1 MMNSKTTGIW
11 FVIAAALF
19 AFTLFWQHLAHGPAA
34 SANILPD
41 FKPSAITSIEIF
53 PAGALE
59 ISAVRT
65 NGNWQ
70 LTRPLLYPAQTTAI
84 EMLLGALQKLVPA
97 TRISAAELR
106 EHQAAETEF
115 GFDNPQFSI
124 TVTAGDHGWQL
135 KVGNKTAPGDQVFV
149 RVTGTDGAFVT
160 GTDWL
165 GFIPRSANDWR
176 DTALVDAG
184 NACDRIVLT
193 NGTKT
198 IELQRDATNHLWRML
213 RPLQARA
220 DSERVTEALQKL
232 YGAHV
237 SRFVTDDPRADLTA
251 FGLQPA
257 DLDLWLDRGSNFV
270 AAVHIGKTLTNDSAQ
285 VFARREG
292 WNAVATTAREPLSF
306 WRGAVNDFRDPH
318 LIELTLAAPVAEI
331 EVSTL
336 RSSAATEDGRGQTNF
351 ASFTLQRHGS
361 NDWMVAGEKF
371 PADAENVE
379 QFIKLLAGF
388 RVAEFVQ
395 DVVTQPDLQAY
406 GLAAPTNQIIL
417 RSAAGDT
424 NAVIAQ
430 LWFGSMQTNEIF
442 VRRAD
447 EDFIYGLAPTD
458 FNNLNALYGASWE
471 FRDRRIWDF
480 DGTNVATITLH
491 QNGKTRQII
500 HNGLNQWSLAP
511 GSQGIINPPALE
523 ETAYRLGKLTAYY
536 WVGRNITEPDKYG
549 LNTNNLQITAELKNG
564 EKHTVDFGMELP
576 AAQTALAAVT
586 LDGERWAFVF
596 PPVVYQFVLS
606 YLTIPVPQ
614 GGLP

>member
-19 AFTLFWQHLAHGPAA
+19 AFILFWEHHVHGPAPN
-34 SANILPD
+34 ANILPEL
-41 FKPSAITSIEIF
+41 KLSSVTSVEIF

-59 ISAVRT
+59 ISAART

-70 LTRPLLYPAQTTAI
+70 LTRPVSYPAQTTAI

-106 EHQAAETEF
+106 EHRVTDTEF

-124 TVTAGDHGWQL
+124 SVEAGDHSWQL
-135 KVGNKTAPGDQVFV
+135 KVGNKTAPGDQVFL
-149 RVTGTDGAFVT
+149 RVVGTDGAFVT
-160 GTDWL
+160 DADWL
-165 GFIPRSANDWR
+165 RFIPHSANDWR
-176 DTALVDAG
+176 DTALVDTG

-193 NGTKT
+193 NAAKA
-198 IELQRDATNHLWRML
+198 IELQCDATNHLWRML

-220 DSERVTEALQKL
+220 DSEHITEALQTL
-232 YGAHV
+232 YAAQV
-237 SRFVTDDPRADLTA
+237 SQFVTDDPKDLTA

-257 DLDLWLDRGSNFV
+257 DLDLWLGRGSNFV
-270 AAVHIGKTLTNDSAQ
+270 AAIHIGKTWTNDSTQ

-292 WNAVATTAREPLSF
+292 WNTIFTTAKDPLLP
-306 WRGAVNDFRDPH
+306 WYGQVNNFRDPH
-318 LIELTLAAPVAEI
+318 LLELTAPVAEI
-331 EVSTL
+331 EV
-336 RSSAATEDGRGQTNF
+336 RGQN
-351 ASFTLQRHGS
+351 SFTLQRHGS
-361 NDWMVAGEKF
+361 NDWVVAGEKF
-371 PADAENVE
+371 PADAENVQ
-379 QFIKLLAGF
+379 QFIKFLAGF
-388 RVAEFVQ
+388 RIAEFVK
-395 DVVTQPDLQAY
+395 DVVTLPDLQAY
-406 GLAAPTNQIIL
+406 GLATPTNQIIL
-417 RSAAGDT
+417 RSAVGDT

-430 LWFGSMQTNEIF
+430 LLFGATQTNEIF

-447 EDFIYGLAPTD
+447 EDFIYGLSLAD
-458 FNNLNALYGASWE
+458 FSNLNALYGERWE

-480 DGTNVATITLH
+480 DGTNVAAITLH

-536 WVGRNITEPDKYG
+536 WMGRNITDPDKYG
-549 LNTNNLQITAELKNG
+549 LNTNNLQITIELRSGGKR
-564 EKHTVDFGMELP
+564 TVDFGMELP
-576 AAQTALAAVT
+576 RAQTALAAVT

-596 PPVVYQFVLS
+596 PSVLYQFVLS
-606 YLTIPVPQ
+606 YLTIPANVP
-614 GGLP
+614 